1 MTKTPDQL
9 SALAKPTLDTYL
21 KSATTAFES
30 VERLIAL
37 NLNTARSALEDG
49 SGFVRALLAAK
60 NPKEILDLQSSF
72 AQPLAQKSLAYY
84 RSGYEIV
91 AQSLEECLKPYELQ
105 FAEANKLAIIAIEKA
120 AQAVPGGG
128 EVAVAA
134 MRSAIAAANSTY
146 DSVTK
151 ATRQAVEI
159 TEANV
164 AATADAAIKA
174 IEANAVATHKKSA

>member
-1 MTKTPDQL
+1 MTHTPNPFSD
-9 SALAKPTLDTYL
+9 LAKPALDTYL

-60 NPKEILDLQSSF
+60 NPTEILDLQSSF

-91 AQSLEECLKPYELQ
+91 AQSLEECLKPYEAQ
-105 FAEANKLAIIAIEKA
+105 FAEANKLATIAIEKA
-120 AQAVPGGG
+120 ARSVPGGG

-134 MRSAIAAANSTY
+134 MRSAMATANSTY
-146 DSVTK
+146 ESVTK

-164 AATADAAIKA
+164 AATADATIKA
-174 IEANAVATHKKSA
+174 IEANAAATNKKSD